1 MKILSIVWFKV
12 LPAKFGGQKG
22 IANFN
27 QYFSRLHPLV
37 CICSADNEP
46 DADIPYKVLPV
57 LPTGK
62 KQLLL
67 PSAWRKIKQAAIQEK
82 VTHIILEHPYHGL
95 AAVKAARAAGA
106 KLIVHSHNIESER
119 FRQIGSRWWRLLALY
134 EKWVHRKA
142 DLSLFKTEEDKQ
154 FAVTHWGVPE
164 AKCMIVP
171 FGIEKPVKNKEAAVL
186 IRERHSIPTNH
197 KILLFAGT
205 LDYHPN
211 AEALTSIYQQ
221 LAPVLSAKQF
231 PCSII
236 ICGRNKESSFQ
247 YLKSYHH
254 PNVIMAA
261 EVDDIENYFAAA
273 DVFVNPVQSGGGI
286 QTKNLDA
293 LAFDLDIV
301 CFDHLLQGIPASLC
315 GNKLFT
321 TTAGNWDE
329 FACSIIKASQQST
342 ATPSVFFDYFNWE
355 TITKKTADRIAQL

>member
-22 IANFN
+22 IGNFN
-27 QYFSRLHPLV
+27 QQLSRLHPLV

-46 DADIPYKVLPV
+46 GSDTTYKVLPV

-62 KQLLL
+62 KQLVL
-67 PSAWRKIKQAAIQEK
+67 PSAWRKIKQAAMQEK
-82 VTHIILEHPYHGL
+82 ATHIILEHPYHGM
-95 AAVKAARAAGA
+95 AAVRAAKATGA

-119 FRQIGSRWWRLLALY
+119 FRQIGNRWWRLLAMY

-142 DLSLFKTEEDKQ
+142 DLNLFKTEEDKQ
-154 FAVTHWGVPE
+154 FAITHFGLAE
-164 AKCMIVP
+164 SKCMIIP
-171 FGIEKPVKNKEAAVL
+171 FGIEKPVKNNAAAAL
-186 IRERHSIPTNH
+186 IRERHSIPADH

-211 AEALTSIYQQ
+211 AEAVTSIYRQ
-221 LAPVLSAKQF
+221 LAPALSAKQF

-236 ICGRNKESSFQ
+236 ICGRNKEATFQ

-254 PNVIMAA
+254 PAVIMAA
-261 EVDDIENYFAAA
+261 EVDDIDNYFAAA
-273 DVFVNPVQSGGGI
+273 DVFINPVQSGGGI

-329 FACSIIKASQQST
+329 FTNCIIAASQRST
-342 ATPSVFFDYFNWE
+342 TTPAAFFDYFNWE
-355 TITKKTADRIAQL
+355 TITKKAADRIAQL

>member
-1 MKILSIVWFKV
+1 MKFLSIVWFKV

-27 QYFSRLHPLV
+27 QYLSRLQPLV

-46 DADIPYKVLPV
+46 TDDTPYKVLPV

-67 PSAWRKIKQAAIQEK
+67 PSAWKKIKQAALQEK
-82 VTHIILEHPYHGL
+82 VTHIILEHPYQGI
-95 AAVKAARAAGA
+95 AAVKAAKAAGA
-106 KLIVHSHNIESER
+106 KLIIHSHNIESER
-119 FRQIGSRWWRLLALY
+119 FRQIGKPWWRLLALY

-142 DLSLFKTEEDKQ
+142 DLNLFKTEEDKQ
-154 FAVTHWGVPE
+154 FAVTHFGLAE
-164 AKCMIVP
+164 NKCLVVP
-171 FGIEKPVKNKEAAVL
+171 FGIEKPVKNKEAAAL
-186 IRERHSIPTNH
+186 IRERHSIPADH

-211 AEALTSIYQQ
+211 AEAVTSIYQQ
-221 LAPVLSAKQF
+221 LAPALSAKQF
-231 PCSII
+231 PCTII
-236 ICGRNKESSFQ
+236 ICGRNKEPSFQ
-247 YLKSYHH
+247 YLKSYQH
-254 PNVIMAA
+254 PDVIMAA

-273 DVFVNPVQSGGGI
+273 DVFINPVQSGGGI

-293 LAFDLDIV
+293 LSFDLNVV
-301 CFDHLLQGIPASLC
+301 CFDHLLQGIPVSVC

-321 TTAGNWDE
+321 TATGNRDE
-329 FACSIIKASQQST
+329 FTNCILAASRQST
-342 ATPSVFFDYFNWE
+342 PTPPAFFAYFNWE

>member
-27 QYFSRLHPLV
+27 QQLSRLQPLV

-46 DADIPYKVLPV
+46 VANIPYKVLPV

-67 PSAWRKIKQAAIQEK
+67 PSAWKKIRQAAIQEK
-82 VTHIILEHPYHGL
+82 ATHIILEHPYHGM
-95 AAVKAARAAGA
+95 AAVRTAKATGA
-106 KLIVHSHNIESER
+106 KLVIHSHNIESER
-119 FRQIGSRWWRLLALY
+119 FRQIGNPWWRLLALY

-142 DLSLFKTEEDKQ
+142 DLNLFKTEEDKQ
-154 FAVTHWGVPE
+154 FAITHFGLAE
-164 AKCMIVP
+164 SKCMIIP
-171 FGIEKPVKNKEAAVL
+171 FGIEKPVKNNAAAVW
-186 IRERHSIPTNH
+186 IRERHSIPADH

-211 AEALTSIYQQ
+211 AEAVTSIYEQ
-221 LAPVLSAKQF
+221 LAPALSAKKF

-236 ICGRNKESSFQ
+236 ICGRNKEAAFQ

-254 PNVIMAA
+254 PAVIMAA
-261 EVDDIENYFAAA
+261 EVDDIDNYFAAA
-273 DVFVNPVQSGGGI
+273 DVFINPVRSGGGI

-293 LAFDLDIV
+293 LAFDLNIV

-315 GNKLFT
+315 VDKLFT
-321 TTAGNWDE
+321 TTAGNWNE
-329 FACSIIKASQQST
+329 FTNCIIAASQRST
-342 ATPSVFFDYFNWE
+342 TTPAAFFDYFNWE
-355 TITKKTADRIAQL
+355 TITKKAADRIAQL